1 MDLFKYA
8 GIINTYLQTY
18 NIFMYKLTYFE
29 LGKWLFLTETVYL
42 NLKIKKCCFSS
53 QLYIAIKN
61 ILKLICSIK
70 HIKIKEN

>member
-42 NLKIKKCCFSS
+42 NLIIKKM
-53 QLYIAIKN
+53 L
-61 ILKLICSIK
+61 L
-70 HIKIKEN
+70 